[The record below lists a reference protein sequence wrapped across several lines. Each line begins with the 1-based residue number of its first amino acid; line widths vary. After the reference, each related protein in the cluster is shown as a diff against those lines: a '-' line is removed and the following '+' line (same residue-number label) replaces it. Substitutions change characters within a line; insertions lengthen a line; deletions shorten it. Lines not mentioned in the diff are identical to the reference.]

1 MESREEPLRGGKK
14 ETRKSAKISADAAGQ
29 KNADIILEIINEVF
43 FELSSEGVIRRVN
56 RKAESYC
63 NRERKELLGKIFWD
77 IFPQALGTPFY
88 SLISNAQEK
97 RLSVK
102 QDILSPMS
110 RWAHIS
116 VAPSTDGLILLFYDI
131 HDEKEAEQKLFES
144 EAQWRRLVQNTPD
157 MITRW
162 DINLKLIFGNQAF
175 EDKGGKSLS
184 SMLGKNNLEIGQPEE
199 IAIPWMEKMQEVIA
213 TKKPVDHFYF
223 YPMAQGN
230 YYYYARLAP
239 ECDEAQVV
247 QSVLAIARDIT
258 ELKSQGEHVRKVNES
273 LLQKNSELEAKHN
286 ELASLSHV
294 ASHELKEPLR
304 RIYTAIEWIIS
315 NDVKNLSDGGKA
327 NFRRLQS
334 AVQKMGLITDDLM
347 SFINVSK
354 NKEEGHTIVDLNKVL
369 SEAKKKISRLITE
382 KDAKIRSSELPLIS
396 GNEGQLVELFKNI
409 LHNAIKFQAKDN
421 VPEIDISSSFVKDDI
436 QIPQNNQGRNYVK
449 ITFKDNGIGFST
461 VHAEGLFNLFTKLH
475 NPDEFRGMGM
485 GLALC
490 KKIVAQH
497 HGFIEASS
505 IEGSGSVFDCFFPI

>member
-1 MESREEPLRGGKK
+1 
-14 ETRKSAKISADAAGQ
+14 
-29 KNADIILEIINEVF
+29 
-43 FELSSEGVIRRVN
+43 
-56 RKAESYC
+56 
-63 NRERKELLGKIFWD
+63 
-77 IFPQALGTPFY
+77 
-88 SLISNAQEK
+88 
-97 RLSVK
+97 
-102 QDILSPMS
+102 
-110 RWAHIS
+110 
-116 VAPSTDGLILLFYDI
+116 
-131 HDEKEAEQKLFES
+131 
-144 EAQWRRLVQNTPD
+144 
-157 MITRW
+157 
-162 DINLKLIFGNQAF
+162 
-175 EDKGGKSLS
+175 
-184 SMLGKNNLEIGQPEE
+184 
-199 IAIPWMEKMQEVIA
+199 
-213 TKKPVDHFYF
+213 
-223 YPMAQGN
+223 
-230 YYYYARLAP
+230 
-239 ECDEAQVV
+239 
-247 QSVLAIARDIT
+247 
-258 ELKSQGEHVRKVNES
+258 
-273 LLQKNSELEAKHN
+273 
-286 ELASLSHV
+286 
-294 ASHELKEPLR
+294 
-304 RIYTAIEWIIS
+304 
-315 NDVKNLSDGGKA
+315 
-327 NFRRLQS
+327 
-334 AVQKMGLITDDLM
+334 MGLITDDLM